1 MVALKSLLALGL
13 AASLT
18 MAAPSWPPK
27 PSCGDLD
34 IIFTGLPPYHPLVTA
49 QGFDPAAV
57 DAALRGDAAEVVKAG
72 YNLRGSLWTGHGFQ
86 LRFLDLAFLATVTDT
101 HHNVA
106 VVLMGPEQPLS
117 VLSGQMDGINWD
129 GTGVGYGVRGSS
141 LENLT
146 LRFAGTFLVQRL
158 FPFPFPFAYQV
169 LALPLFPSL
178 RTPQYDGDA
187 IVIEE

>member
-1 MVALKSLLALGL
+1 MVSFKTLLSLAP

-18 MAAPSWPPK
+18 LAAPSWPPK
-27 PSCGDLD
+27 PGCGDLD

-57 DAALRGDAAEVVKAG
+57 DAALRGDAADIVKAG
-72 YNLRGSLWTGHGFQ
+72 YNLR
-86 LRFLDLAFLATVTDT
+86 
-101 HHNVA
+101 

-129 GTGVGYGVRGSS
+129 GTGVGYGVRGSR

-146 LRFAGTFLVQRL
+146 LRFTDTIDLYRHKA
-158 FPFPFPFAYQV
+158 PFVPIVFDHSPDS
-169 LALPLFPSL
+169 ALWAIQQKWPLSTNCSNSPGKDLGFEIFCDIC
-178 RTPQYDGDA
+178 PQ
-187 IVIEE
+187 